1 MSLWKQPWKIFEA
14 MRHLSKLKLPAKLSN
29 LRKFVEFVSK
39 CAEDLGLNSEKVID
53 IGVATEEALV
63 NICNYAYQ
71 GKIGEVKVT
80 CMVDDKSR
88 FVIELEDR
96 GIPFD
101 VKVLEDP
108 DLTPDINK
116 RQAGGL
122 GVFII
127 KELMAD
133 VQYRR
138 EDDKNI
144 LILVA

>member
-1 MSLWKQPWKIFEA
+1 

-29 LRKFVEFVSK
+29 LRKFIDLVSK
-39 CAEDLGLNSEKVID
+39 CAEDLGLSSEKVTD

-63 NICNYAYQ
+63 NICNYAYR

-80 CMVDDKSR
+80 CMVDDENR
-88 FVIELEDR
+88 FIIEIEDR

-101 VKVLEDP
+101 AKLLEDP
-108 DLTPDINK
+108 NLTPDIDQ
-116 RQAGGL
+116 RQVGGL

-127 KELMAD
+127 KELMDD